1 MSIELKQAAQRA
13 LNALDEATTYT
24 GSPSWSPS
32 MTDECIAAASALRAS
47 LAQQPATPEPVGF
60 VDFQGTVFWHDGP
73 PTADSL
79 LFAAKPVSHDKAK
92 WCEYVAGMV
101 FAWLEM
107 QENLKE
113 EDRCIKAI
121 AGIIERRMW
130 ALLATRPAP
139 SVPMTMTMRMIELLA
154 DITPEEHHD
163 DNGPGS
169 IDCPACGRRMKMK
182 WRAGKRVDRTEEL
195 PHDENCPAEW
205 ARAMLAAK

>member
-1 MSIELKQAAQRA
+1 MSIEAMKQVIE
-13 LNALDEATTYT
+13 LYDKHCYNNDYGGIEFNKKHGYKFIEAI
-24 GSPSWSPS
+24 
-32 MTDECIAAASALRAS
+32 EALRTAI
-47 LAQQPATPEPVGF
+47 QQAESEQVGF

-73 PTADSL
+73 PPADSL

-130 ALLATRPAP
+130 ALPTNHPAP
-139 SVPMTMTMRMIELLA
+139 GVP
-154 DITPEEHHD
+154 D
-163 DNGPGS
+163 DVVRDAISTVREQYRGTDWGKAAECICDA
-169 IDCPACGRRMKMK
+169 IDA
-182 WRAGKRVDRTEEL
+182 
-195 PHDENCPAEW
+195 
-205 ARAMLAAK
+205 AMLAASSAQKGD

>member
-1 MSIELKQAAQRA
+1 MSIEKALGKLRAAQMCHPNAVQA
-13 LNALDEATTYT
+13 LIDEA
-24 GSPSWSPS
+24 
-32 MTDECIAAASALRAS
+32 IAAIQQAE
-47 LAQQPATPEPVGF
+47 AQQPATGEPVGF

-101 FAWLEM
+101 FTWLEM

-130 ALLATRPAP
+130 ALLTTHPAP
-139 SVPMTMTMRMIELLA
+139 SVLAVVDAAVRLACAPAWAGISDEDIELEQALR
-154 DITPEEHHD
+154 
-163 DNGPGS
+163 N
-169 IDCPACGRRMKMK
+169 
-182 WRAGKRVDRTEEL
+182 AGFG
-195 PHDENCPAEW
+195 N
-205 ARAMLAAK
+205 AMIAAK